1 MKSTRY
7 FGIIRQILDEKSPKS
22 GLSYRVFGVNQ
33 TKNIFSFSAPPAL
46 GQYWFC
52 NACTVCTP
60 SWLTAQRP
68 GAYNINYSTE
78 QFFREDILRVPTV
91 QQYDGQEQSGCG
103 VSGHRP
109 IVVVAL
115 RRRAEPARQVHE
127 SLAELA
133 DLAQTLGWSVAGRIM
148 QSREAP
154 DPHTYIGAGKL
165 DDIRQR
171 VDSTGAEVVVFD
183 SELAP
188 AQGRNLEQA
197 LGCPVM
203 DRTQLILEIF
213 AQHARS
219 AEATT
224 QVELARLQYLL
235 PRLTGMWGHLD
246 RERGGIGAS
255 RGMGEKQLSV
265 DRQIIRRRIHRLKG
279 ELEKI
284 ASSAATQKK
293 RRSTCLQCCLIG
305 YTNAGKSTLLNLL
318 TGSSVGAE
326 DRLFATL
333 DSTTRV
339 LHGPGRPQVL
349 LSDTVG
355 FIRNLPHDLVASFRS
370 TLAVIRDADLLIHV
384 VDAGHAARDRQIG
397 TTLDVLREIGACEI
411 PRLKVFTKADLCTDE
426 ITRLVIEKKYP
437 GSLLVSARWPE
448 ARVLVAGRIR
458 GFFRDRYCAR
468 TIRLPYARSACL
480 AELYAR
486 GVVGDV
492 RYEPDAVYVQCTLS
506 RAQMSSLAGVL

>member
-1 MKSTRY
+1 M
-7 FGIIRQILDEKSPKS
+7 
-22 GLSYRVFGVNQ
+22 
-33 TKNIFSFSAPPAL
+33 
-46 GQYWFC
+46 
-52 NACTVCTP
+52 
-60 SWLTAQRP
+60 
-68 GAYNINYSTE
+68 
-78 QFFREDILRVPTV
+78 RVPTGK
-91 QQYDGQEQSGCG
+91 QYGGQEQTSRGC
-103 VSGHRP
+103 RP
-109 IVVVAL
+109 IVVAAV
-115 RRRAEPARQVHE
+115 RTRAEPARQVHE

-133 DLAQTLGWSVAGRIM
+133 ELAQTLGWNVAERIV
-148 QSREAP
+148 QSRESP

-165 DDIRQR
+165 HEIRQR
-171 VDSTGAEVVVFD
+171 IDSTGAGLVVFD

-188 AQGRNLEQA
+188 AQGRNLERA

-219 AEATT
+219 AEAMA

-235 PRLTGMWGHLD
+235 PRLTGMWAHLD
-246 RERGGIGAS
+246 RERGGINAS
-255 RGMGEKQLSV
+255 RGMGEKQLAV

-279 ELEKI
+279 ELKKI

-293 RRSTCLQCCLIG
+293 RRSTCFQCCLIG

-318 TGSSVGAE
+318 TGSAVGDE

-370 TLAVIRDADLLIHV
+370 TLDVIRDADLLLHV
-384 VDAGHAARDRQIG
+384 IDAGHPARDRQIR

-448 ARVLVAGRIR
+448 TRAQVAGHIR
-458 GFFRDRYCAR
+458 GFFQDRFSSR
-468 TIRLPYARSACL
+468 TIRLPYARCGCL
-480 AELYAR
+480 EELYAR
-486 GVVGDV
+486 GIVGDV

-506 RAQMSSLAGVL
+506 QSQMRLLAGVL